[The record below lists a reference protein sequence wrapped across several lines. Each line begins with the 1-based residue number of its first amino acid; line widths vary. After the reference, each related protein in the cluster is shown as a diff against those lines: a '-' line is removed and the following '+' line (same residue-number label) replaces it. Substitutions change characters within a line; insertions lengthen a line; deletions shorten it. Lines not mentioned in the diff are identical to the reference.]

1 MVKLALLAIQIR
13 DMKMYNPYAALWLAG
28 PFALPL
34 IAIGTM
40 YAVAQVA
47 FNIGTGPE
55 ITSDRLGKLG
65 RPY

>member
-1 MVKLALLAIQIR
+1 MAIQIK
-13 DMKMYNPYAALWLAG
+13 DTKMYNPYAVLWLAG

-47 FNIGTGPE
+47 FGIGTGPE

-65 RPY
+65 RPH